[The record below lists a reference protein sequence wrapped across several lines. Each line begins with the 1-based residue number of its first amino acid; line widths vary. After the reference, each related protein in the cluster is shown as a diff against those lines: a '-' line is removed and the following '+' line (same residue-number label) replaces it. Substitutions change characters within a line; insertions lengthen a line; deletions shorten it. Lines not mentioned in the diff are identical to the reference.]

1 MHIEFLVEEPS
12 MQAALENLLP
22 RLLPA
27 QTTFRILAFQGKP
40 DLLSKLSVRL
50 RAYANWIPPD
60 YRIVV
65 LVDEDRQ
72 DCRELKRQL
81 EAAARQAGL
90 STKTS
95 GGARFQVLNRIV
107 IEELEAW
114 FLGDPEALRQA
125 YPGLPASLERR
136 FPDPDAVNGGT
147 WETLAR
153 LLQRHGYFQ
162 GGYRKLEAASTISAH
177 MNPERNRS
185 NSFRVF
191 RDGLL
196 ASIR

>member
-1 MHIEFLVEEPS
+1 MHIDFLVEEPS

-27 QTTFRILAFQGKP
+27 EVDYRILVFQGKP
-40 DLLSKLSVRL
+40 DLLNKLPGLL
-50 RAYANWIPPD
+50 RAYAKWIPSA
-60 YRIVV
+60 YHIVV

-72 DCRELKRQL
+72 DCHELKRNL
-81 EAAARQAGL
+81 ETMALHAGL

-95 GGARFQVLNRIV
+95 GGARFQVLNRII

-125 YPGLPASLERR
+125 YPRLPAGLERR
-136 FPDPDAVNGGT
+136 FPNPDAVNGGT
-147 WETLAR
+147 CETLER
-153 LLQRHGYFQ
+153 LLQRFGYFQ
-162 GGYRKLEAASTISAH
+162 GGYRKIEAARAISAH

-185 NSFRVF
+185 KSFQVF

-196 ASIR
+196 ASIS

>member
-12 MQAALENLLP
+12 MQAALDNLLP
-22 RLLPA
+22 RLLPLD
-27 QTTFRILAFQGKP
+27 TTYRIIVFEGKP
-40 DLLSKLSVRL
+40 GLLKRLPDRL
-50 RAYANWIPPD
+50 RAYAHWLPPE

-72 DCRELKRQL
+72 DCHELKRQL

-114 FLGDPEALRQA
+114 FLGDLEALRQA

-147 WETLAR
+147 WETLER
-153 LLQRHGYFQ
+153 LLQRCGYFQ
-162 GGYRKLEAASTISAH
+162 GGYRKLEAASAISAH

-185 NSFRVF
+185 KSFQVF